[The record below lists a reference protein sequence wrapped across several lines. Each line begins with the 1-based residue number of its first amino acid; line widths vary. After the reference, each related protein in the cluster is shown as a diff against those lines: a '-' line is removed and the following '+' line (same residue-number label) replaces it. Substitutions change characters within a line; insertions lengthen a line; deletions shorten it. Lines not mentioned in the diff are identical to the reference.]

1 MRLTGHPGQAGPRG
15 QSGAGY
21 DPFGRGPLAV
31 GVASL
36 DAPDEARGRSFPCEL
51 WYPAERGDASG
62 AQSAATALAGARP
75 LVVYSHSSGGHRRS
89 ATFLCAHL
97 ASHGYAVA
105 AMDHS
110 ELVAAELGRRDDETP
125 AARAERIDAVI
136 GSRVPDVRFLLGYL
150 LATASL
156 SGGLELDAERIGL
169 VGHSFGGWTVLA
181 VPDAEPLAGS
191 VVALAP
197 GGASDPRPGIL
208 PLTLAFGWGRDVPTL
223 VLAAEDDV
231 PIPLDGVQEMFG
243 RIPGSKR
250 MVVLR
255 RADHQHFVDDVEA
268 EHEAART
275 SPLPPAA
282 AWMAAEMKP
291 AAELCSGE
299 QAHLFTRALT
309 LAHFD
314 ATLLGRGEA
323 ERFLA
328 GDVAAELAD
337 RGVEAFTWQ

>member
-1 MRLTGHPGQAGPRG
+1 MTVTGHAGPRG
-15 QSGAGY
+15 RSGGDY
-21 DPFGRGPLAV
+21 DPFGRGPFAV
-31 GVASL
+31 GVASF
-36 DAPDEARGRSFPCEL
+36 DALDEARGRCFPCEL
-51 WYPAERGDASG
+51 WYPASRADASG
-62 AQSAATALAGARP
+62 ARRDAAAPAVARP

-89 ATFLCAHL
+89 ATFLCTHL

-110 ELVAAELGRRDDETP
+110 ELVAAELGRRDDETATKR
-125 AARAERIDAVI
+125 AARIDAVI
-136 GSRVPDVRFLLGYL
+136 GSRVPDVRFLVGYL
-150 LATASL
+150 LAAASL
-156 SGGLELDAERIGL
+156 HGGLELDGERVGL

-181 VPDAEPLAGS
+181 VPDAEPLVGS

-197 GGASDPRPGIL
+197 GGASHPRPGIL

-231 PIPLDGVQEMFG
+231 PVPLDGVQEVFG
-243 RIPGSKR
+243 RIPATKR

-268 EHEAART
+268 DHEAVRT
-275 SPLPPAA
+275 APLPPAA
-282 AWMAAEMKP
+282 AWIAEEMKP

-299 QAHLFTRALT
+299 QAHLFTRGLT

-314 ATLLGRGEA
+314 ATLLGRGGA

-328 GDVAAELAD
+328 GDVAAELAG
-337 RGVEAFTWQ
+337 RKVEAFPWQ